1 MEVRASARPAIV
13 IKCSRVTCQLHLMD
27 AMGRPPVDTP
37 KSLPVSLRLP
47 PDVKAAAE
55 RAAKDDTRSMSSFM
69 EKLLT
74 EHLKAKGY
82 LK

>member
-1 MEVRASARPAIV
+1 
-13 IKCSRVTCQLHLMD
+13 
-27 AMGRPPVDTP
+27 MGRPPIKTP

-47 PDVKAAAE
+47 ADVKAAAE
-55 RAAKDDTRSMSSFM
+55 KAAKSDTRSLSSFI
-69 EKLLT
+69 ERLLT

>member
-1 MEVRASARPAIV
+1 
-13 IKCSRVTCQLHLMD
+13 
-27 AMGRPPVDTP
+27 MGRPPVDTP

-47 PDVKAAAE
+47 PEVKAAAE
-55 RAAKDDTRSMSSFM
+55 KAAKDDTRSMSSFM

>member
-1 MEVRASARPAIV
+1 MPRPSV
-13 IKCSRVTCQLHLMD
+13 E
-27 AMGRPPVDTP
+27 TP
-37 KSLPVSLRLP
+37 KSLPMSFRLP

-55 RAAKDDTRSMSSFM
+55 KAAKDDTRSVSSFV

-74 EHLKAKGY
+74 KHLKATGY

>member
-1 MEVRASARPAIV
+1 
-13 IKCSRVTCQLHLMD
+13 MD
-27 AMGRPPVDTP
+27 AMGRPPLENR
-37 KSLPVSLRLP
+37 KSLPVSFRLP

-55 RAAKDDTRSMSSFM
+55 RAAKDDTRSVSSFV

-82 LK
+82 LKRGASRSSQA